1 MLAGFEAMNGVLLL
15 GWTTAM
21 MFSLL
26 QFAVKDLLKEIKKS
40 EVNSLSK

>member
-26 QFAVKDLLKEIKKS
+26 QLIVKDLLKKVSNE
-40 EVNSLSK
+40 

>member
-26 QFAVKDLLKEIKKS
+26 QLTVKDLLKKVSNE
-40 EVNSLSK
+40 